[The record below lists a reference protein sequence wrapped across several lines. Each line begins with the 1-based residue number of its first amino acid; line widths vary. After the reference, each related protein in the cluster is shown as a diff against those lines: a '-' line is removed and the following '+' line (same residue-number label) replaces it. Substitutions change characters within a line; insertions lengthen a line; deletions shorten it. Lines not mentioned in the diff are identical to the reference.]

1 VPLVAAIQLASGPQ
15 VSANLNEAARLIGN
29 AADSGAELVVLPEN
43 FAIMPQKD
51 ADRLAAVEEE
61 GHGPIQ
67 DFLSEQA
74 RMHRIWLVG
83 GTIPFAAINKDKV
96 RAACLL
102 YNDRGERVARYDKI
116 HLFDVSLDNGE
127 QYQESRTIEAGDKP
141 VVANTPWG
149 GLGLAVC
156 YDLRFPELFRELL
169 DQGAEMFAVPAAF
182 TAHTGKAHWDVL
194 VRARAIENLSFVVAS
209 AQGGYHVNGRET
221 HGNSMIVSP
230 WGEVLDRLE
239 RGAGFAI
246 ADCDRGHLQS
256 VRTSLPSIQHRRMRC
271 AGRSS
276 VAGAP
281 SGEANTARRNAGSD
295 RS

>member
-15 VSANLNEAARLIGN
+15 VSANLSEAARLIGN

-43 FAIMPQKD
+43 FALMPLKD

-74 RMHRIWLVG
+74 RMHRVWLVG
-83 GTIPFAAINKDKV
+83 GTIPLAAKNKDDVQDAQVSREAGMPKATKV

-127 QYQESRTIEAGDKP
+127 QYQESRTIEAGDKA
-141 VVANTPWG
+141 VVATTPWG
-149 GLGLAVC
+149 GLGLTVC

-169 DQGAEMFAVPAAF
+169 DQGAEMFALPAAF
-182 TAHTGKAHWDVL
+182 TAHTGKAHWEVL
-194 VRARAIENLSFVVAS
+194 VRARAIENLSFVFAS
-209 AQGGYHVNGRET
+209 AQGGSHVNGRET
-221 HGNSMIVSP
+221 YGNSMIVSP
-230 WGEVLDRLE
+230 WGEVLQRLE
-239 RGAGFAI
+239 RGAGFVI
-246 ADCDRGHLQS
+246 ADCDRGQLQS
-256 VRTSLPSIQHRRMRC
+256 VRTSLPSIQHRRT
-271 AGRSS
+271 RS
-276 VAGAP
+276 
-281 SGEANTARRNAGSD
+281 
-295 RS
+295 